1 MKSYTA
7 SLTVWKQIA
16 LVGLVSIAIIAPT
29 VIGRILFFATYDAE
43 PALLAV
49 FFGVPVALISYFLLR
64 LLLPDLP
71 DRSVTSAAVVLG
83 LISAHVYVF
92 KAMDTHL
99 SIPMFALFVFLFF
112 LHFDEGI
119 A

>member
-1 MKSYTA
+1 M
-7 SLTVWKQIA
+7 
-16 LVGLVSIAIIAPT
+16 
-29 VIGRILFFATYDAE
+29 
-43 PALLAV
+43 LAV
-49 FFGVPVALISYFLLR
+49 FSGIFVAFISYFLLK
-64 LLLPDLP
+64 LVLPDLP

-92 KAMDTHL
+92 KAMDTQL
-99 SIPMFALFVFLFF
+99 SVPMFALFVFLFF